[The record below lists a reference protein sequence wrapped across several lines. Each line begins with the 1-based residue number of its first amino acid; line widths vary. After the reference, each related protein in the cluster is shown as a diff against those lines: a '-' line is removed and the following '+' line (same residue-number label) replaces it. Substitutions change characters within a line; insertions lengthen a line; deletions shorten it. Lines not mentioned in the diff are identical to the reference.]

1 MSIRA
6 VCFDFQDTLAYMT
19 DSNWSPYT
27 LAAAEYDVQ
36 LPDEAFSVV
45 LDDAWARWRTSL
57 GIDHSQASTDERSF
71 RAARALVH
79 EARLRVAGVD
89 ERLVG
94 AMAERINDIE
104 CDPQHYH
111 LFDDTA
117 PALERLAAAGVQAI
131 VVSNHNWRLPEI
143 VGALGI
149 GSRVEGVL
157 TSARVGYRKPHPE
170 MYAAA
175 LRLAACEPGDVLFVG
190 DNPEH
195 DVEGP
200 RAAGMRAVLLDRGG
214 VDGRADVIGSLLAAP
229 LT

>member
-27 LAAAEYDVQ
+27 LAAAECDVQ
-36 LPDEAFSVV
+36 LPDEAFNVV
-45 LDDAWARWRTSL
+45 LDDAWARWRTPL

-71 RAARALVH
+71 RAVRALVH

-89 ERLVG
+89 DRLVE

-111 LFDDTA
+111 LFDDAA
-117 PALERLAAAGVQAI
+117 PALERLAGAGVQAI

-149 GSRVEGVL
+149 GSRLEGVL

-175 LRLAACEPGDVLFVG
+175 LGLAACDPSEVLFVG
-190 DNPEH
+190 DNLQH

-200 RAAGMRAVLLDRGG
+200 RAAGMRGILLDRGG
-214 VDGRADVIGSLLAAP
+214 AGGRADVIGSLTEVP

>member
-27 LAAAEYDVQ
+27 LAAAEYDVR
-36 LPDEAFSVV
+36 LADETFSVV
-45 LDDAWARWRTSL
+45 LDDGWARWRTPL

-89 ERLVG
+89 ERLLA

-111 LFDDTA
+111 LFDDAA
-117 PALERLAAAGVQAI
+117 PALERLAGAGVQA
-131 VVSNHNWRLPEI
+131 NRRLQPQLAAARYRGRARHRLARGGRAHQRPCRLP
-143 VGALGI
+143 
-149 GSRVEGVL
+149 
-157 TSARVGYRKPHPE
+157 
-170 MYAAA
+170 
-175 LRLAACEPGDVLFVG
+175 
-190 DNPEH
+190 
-195 DVEGP
+195 
-200 RAAGMRAVLLDRGG
+200 
-214 VDGRADVIGSLLAAP
+214 
-229 LT
+229 

>member
-27 LAAAEYDVQ
+27 LVAAEYDAQ

-45 LDDAWARWRTSL
+45 LDDAWSRWRTPL
-57 GIDHSQASTDERSF
+57 GIDHSQASTDELSF
-71 RAARALVH
+71 RVVRALVH
-79 EARLRVAGVD
+79 EARLRGAGMD
-89 ERLVG
+89 ERVVE

-111 LFDDTA
+111 LFDDAA
-117 PALERLAAAGVQAI
+117 PALERLAGAGVQAM

-143 VGALGI
+143 VSALGI
-149 GSRVEGVL
+149 GSRLEGVL

-175 LRLAACEPGDVLFVG
+175 LRLAACDSSQVLFVG
-190 DNPEH
+190 DNLQH

-214 VDGRADVIGSLLAAP
+214 AGGGADVIGSLLEVP